1 MADGKVVIEILGD
14 PAKFNEAVS
23 GLSASTSS
31 ALSRVSS
38 SMVGWGAG
46 LSAAV
51 TAPLTAAGV
60 KAAKWA
66 LTTASAA
73 EQADIALST
82 MLGPERAKQMI
93 ADLTDFAKKT
103 PFEMSGLTDATQ
115 KLLAYGFTAED
126 VIPTLTAIGDATAA
140 LGSGQEGIDACTRAI
155 GQMQAKGK
163 VMSEEMLQLTEQ
175 GIPAWQ
181 YLADA
186 LGTDVAGAQEKVTKG
201 SVDAATGIAA
211 LKAGMEGDFGGL
223 MAEQSKTLTGALS
236 NLEDAAEGVVK
247 GIYKTDAYKE
257 LASSLA
263 GLADPLGELVE
274 NLMPSLEGA
283 VSSAAGAVSGLS
295 SAVSKLSPEQV
306 SAVAQAL
313 GLAAAAGPA
322 LMVAGKALG
331 SAAAPAAALE
341 KAMGLLAPA
350 STAAAKAAGTA
361 LPAAAKGA
369 SGAFRAV
376 RGAVGEGIAY
386 VQLFREDAEGM
397 AGLTWD
403 ALSGGAKRATDIVV
417 NGLTEADV
425 ALAAFKQD
433 PLGRITGSFSR
444 LASTAGPALSRIGP
458 AAVNAAAGVA
468 SAFGGSVVVVG
479 TLAAA
484 LGGAALAGQM
494 LGVDMGSA
502 LQGVAS
508 SVSGLSGLVGPV
520 FDAIASAAPAAASAL
535 GANGPAIASA
545 VAGLAQTIVSGVEGC
560 VPQLVELTGAAAQVI
575 CETLVA
581 AAPVLLEGAMQLFAG
596 ILQALSEVAA
606 QMAPYVPQLIS
617 ALAETFAANAPA
629 LLAAAG
635 QLFLAIAQAL
645 PQVLP
650 AVVAALPVVINGVVA
665 ALPAFLGLVLSA
677 AVNLFLGIARALP
690 QVLPAV
696 LSAVGSLIGTVVSNI
711 PTFIGLII
719 GSAVTLF
726 LGIAQAVPQTV
737 GSLVSAV
744 GSLIEQAREAMMGF
758 DFASV
763 GSNMIQGVI
772 NGIGGA
778 IGGLVDAAAN
788 AARNALDSAKKA
800 LGIASPS
807 RKFRDEVG
815 RFIPL
820 GAAAGVEMEAD
831 EWRRSVDGVFS
842 YVPEA
847 KAPAVDWEALP
858 LADSPAQRVMATLGA
873 QLSGGAPDSGAQD
886 HERSIA
892 EAIGERID
900 AVGDRIERALGEP
913 VEMTVNKREAG
924 KIVRELVSA

>member
-60 KAAKWA
+60 KAAQWA

-115 KLLAYGFTAED
+115 KLLAYGFAAED

-223 MAEQSKTLTGALS
+223 MAEQSKTLSGALS

-257 LASSLA
+257 LASS
-263 GLADPLGELVE
+263 LADPLGELVE

-295 SAVSKLSPEQV
+295 SAVSELSPEQV

-369 SGAFRAV
+369 SGAFGAV
-376 RGAVGEGIAY
+376 RGAIGEGIAY

-397 AGLTWD
+397 ASLTWD

-479 TLAAA
+479 ALAAA

-520 FDAIASAAPAAASAL
+520 FDAIAQAAPAAASAL
-535 GANGPAIASA
+535 AANGPAIASA

-617 ALAETFAANAPA
+617 TLAETFAANAPA

-645 PQVLP
+645 PNVLP
-650 AVVAALPVVINGVVA
+650 AVVVALPVVINGVVA

-690 QVLPAV
+690 QVLPSV

-820 GAAAGVEMEAD
+820 GAAAGVEMEAG

-842 YVPEA
+842 YVPEV
-847 KAPAVDWEALP
+847 KAPTVDWEALP

-886 HERSIA
+886 RERSIA

>member
-14 PAKFNEAVS
+14 PAKFNKAVS

-51 TAPLTAAGV
+51 TTPLTAAGV
-60 KAAKWA
+60 KAAQWA

-115 KLLAYGFTAED
+115 KLLAYGFAAED

-223 MAEQSKTLTGALS
+223 MAEQSKTLAGALS
-236 NLEDAAEGVVK
+236 NLEDAAEGAVK

-263 GLADPLGELVE
+263 DLADPLGELVE
-274 NLMPSLEGA
+274 NLMPPLEGA
-283 VSSAAGAVSGLS
+283 MSSAAGAVSGLS
-295 SAVSKLSPEQV
+295 SAVSRLSPEQV

-331 SAAAPAAALE
+331 SAAVPAAALE

-350 STAAAKAAGTA
+350 STAAAKAAGTT

-376 RGAVGEGIAY
+376 KGAVGEGIAY

-425 ALAAFKQD
+425 ALAAFRQD
-433 PLGRITGSFSR
+433 PLGRITGAFSR

-479 TLAAA
+479 ALAAA

-508 SVSGLSGLVGPV
+508 SVSGLSGLVGPAL
-520 FDAIASAAPAAASAL
+520 DAIAQAAPAAASAL
-535 GANGPAIASA
+535 AANGPAIASA

-560 VPQLVELTGAAAQVI
+560 VPQLVELTGAAAPVI

-617 ALAETFAANAPA
+617 ALAATFAANAPA

-650 AVVAALPVVINGVVA
+650 SVV
-665 ALPAFLGLVLSA
+665 
-677 AVNLFLGIARALP
+677 
-690 QVLPAV
+690 
-696 LSAVGSLIGTVVSNI
+696 SAVGSLIGTVVSNI
-711 PTFIGLII
+711 PTFIGLIV

-788 AARNALDSAKKA
+788 AAGNALDSVKKA

-886 HERSIA
+886 RERSIA

-924 KIVRELVSA
+924 KIVRDLVSA

>member
-60 KAAKWA
+60 KAAQWA

-115 KLLAYGFTAED
+115 KLLAYGFAAED

-223 MAEQSKTLTGALS
+223 MAEQSKTLSGALS
-236 NLEDAAEGVVK
+236 NLEDAAEGAVK

-263 GLADPLGELVE
+263 DLADPLGELVE
-274 NLMPSLEGA
+274 DLMPTLEGA
-283 VSSAAGAVSGLS
+283 ITSAAGAVSGLS
-295 SAVSKLSPEQV
+295 SAVSRLSPEQV

-313 GLAAAAGPA
+313 VLAAAAGPA

-376 RGAVGEGIAY
+376 KGAVGEGIAY

-397 AGLTWD
+397 AGLTWN

-433 PLGRITGSFSR
+433 PLGRITGAFSG

-479 TLAAA
+479 ALAAA
-484 LGGAALAGQM
+484 LGGAALAGKM

-508 SVSGLSGLVGPV
+508 SVSGLSGLAGPV
-520 FDAIASAAPAAASAL
+520 FDAIAQAAPAAASAL
-535 GANGPAIASA
+535 AANGPAIASA

-635 QLFLAIAQAL
+635 QLFLSIAQAL

-650 AVVAALPVVINGVVA
+650 AVVA

-690 QVLPAV
+690 QVLPSV
-696 LSAVGSLIGTVVSNI
+696 VSAVGSLIGTVVSNI

-744 GSLIEQAREAMMGF
+744 GSLIERAREAMMGF

-886 HERSIA
+886 RERSIA

>member
-60 KAAKWA
+60 KAAQWA

-115 KLLAYGFTAED
+115 KLLAYGFAAED

-223 MAEQSKTLTGALS
+223 MAEQSKTLSGALS

-295 SAVSKLSPEQV
+295 SAVSELSPEQV

-369 SGAFRAV
+369 SGAFGAV
-376 RGAVGEGIAY
+376 RGAIGEGIAY

-479 TLAAA
+479 ALAAA

-520 FDAIASAAPAAASAL
+520 FDAIAQAAPAAASAL
-535 GANGPAIASA
+535 AANGPAIASA

-635 QLFLAIAQAL
+635 QLFLAIAQA
-645 PQVLP
+645 PPKVLP
-650 AVVAALPVVINGVVA
+650 AVVA

-690 QVLPAV
+690 QVLPSV

-847 KAPAVDWEALP
+847 KAPTVDWEALP

>member
-60 KAAKWA
+60 KAAQWA

-223 MAEQSKTLTGALS
+223 MAEQSKTLSGALS
-236 NLEDAAEGVVK
+236 NLGDAAEGAVK

-283 VSSAAGAVSGLS
+283 MSSAAGAVSGLS

-322 LMVAGKALG
+322 LMVAGRALG

-479 TLAAA
+479 ALAAA

-508 SVSGLSGLVGPV
+508 SVSGLSGLVEPV
-520 FDAIASAAPAAASAL
+520 FDAIASAAP
-535 GANGPAIASA
+535 A

-690 QVLPAV
+690 QVLPSV

-847 KAPAVDWEALP
+847 KAPTVDWEALP

-886 HERSIA
+886 RERSIA

>member
-1 MADGKVVIEILGD
+1 
-14 PAKFNEAVS
+14 
-23 GLSASTSS
+23 
-31 ALSRVSS
+31 
-38 SMVGWGAG
+38 
-46 LSAAV
+46 
-51 TAPLTAAGV
+51 
-60 KAAKWA
+60 
-66 LTTASAA
+66 
-73 EQADIALST
+73 
-82 MLGPERAKQMI
+82 
-93 ADLTDFAKKT
+93 
-103 PFEMSGLTDATQ
+103 
-115 KLLAYGFTAED
+115 
-126 VIPTLTAIGDATAA
+126 
-140 LGSGQEGIDACTRAI
+140 
-155 GQMQAKGK
+155 
-163 VMSEEMLQLTEQ
+163 
-175 GIPAWQ
+175 
-181 YLADA
+181 
-186 LGTDVAGAQEKVTKG
+186 
-201 SVDAATGIAA
+201 
-211 LKAGMEGDFGGL
+211 
-223 MAEQSKTLTGALS
+223 
-236 NLEDAAEGVVK
+236 
-247 GIYKTDAYKE
+247 
-257 LASSLA
+257 
-263 GLADPLGELVE
+263 
-274 NLMPSLEGA
+274 
-283 VSSAAGAVSGLS
+283 
-295 SAVSKLSPEQV
+295 
-306 SAVAQAL
+306 
-313 GLAAAAGPA
+313 
-322 LMVAGKALG
+322 
-331 SAAAPAAALE
+331 
-341 KAMGLLAPA
+341 
-350 STAAAKAAGTA
+350 
-361 LPAAAKGA
+361 
-369 SGAFRAV
+369 
-376 RGAVGEGIAY
+376 
-386 VQLFREDAEGM
+386 
-397 AGLTWD
+397 
-403 ALSGGAKRATDIVV
+403 
-417 NGLTEADV
+417 
-425 ALAAFKQD
+425 
-433 PLGRITGSFSR
+433 
-444 LASTAGPALSRIGP
+444 
-458 AAVNAAAGVA
+458 
-468 SAFGGSVVVVG
+468 
-479 TLAAA
+479 
-484 LGGAALAGQM
+484 
-494 LGVDMGSA
+494 
-502 LQGVAS
+502 
-508 SVSGLSGLVGPV
+508 
-520 FDAIASAAPAAASAL
+520 
-535 GANGPAIASA
+535 
-545 VAGLAQTIVSGVEGC
+545 
-560 VPQLVELTGAAAQVI
+560 
-575 CETLVA
+575 
-581 AAPVLLEGAMQLFAG
+581 MQLFAG

-690 QVLPAV
+690 QVLPSV
-696 LSAVGSLIGTVVSNI
+696 VSAVGSLIGTVVSNI
-711 PTFIGLII
+711 PTFIGLVI

-758 DFASV
+758 DFASA

-842 YVPEA
+842 YVPGA

-886 HERSIA
+886 RERSIA

>member
-1 MADGKVVIEILGD
+1 M
-14 PAKFNEAVS
+14 
-23 GLSASTSS
+23 
-31 ALSRVSS
+31 
-38 SMVGWGAG
+38 
-46 LSAAV
+46 

-60 KAAKWA
+60 KAAQWA

-103 PFEMSGLTDATQ
+103 PFEMSGLTSATQ

-126 VIPTLTAIGDATAA
+126 VIPMLSAVGDATAA

-201 SVDAATGIAA
+201 GVDAATGIAA

-223 MAEQSKTLTGALS
+223 MAEQSKTLSGALS
-236 NLEDAAEGVVK
+236 NLGDAAEGAVK
-247 GIYKTDAYKE
+247 EVYKTDAYKE

-263 GLADPLGELVE
+263 DLADPLGELVE
-274 NLMPSLEGA
+274 DLMPMLEGA
-283 VSSAAGAVSGLS
+283 MSSAAGAVAGLS
-295 SAVSKLSPEQV
+295 SAVSELSPEQV

-350 STAAAKAAGTA
+350 SNAAAKAAGTA

-369 SGAFRAV
+369 SGAFKAV
-376 RGAVGEGIAY
+376 KGAVGEGIAY

-403 ALSGGAKRATDIVV
+403 ALSGGAKRAVGVVV
-417 NGLTEADV
+417 NGLTEVDV

-433 PLGRITGSFSR
+433 PLGRITGAFR
-444 LASTAGPALSRIGP
+444 GLATTAGPALSRIGP

-479 TLAAA
+479 ALAAA

-494 LGVDMGSA
+494 MGVDMGSA

-508 SVSGLSGLVGPV
+508 SVSGLVGPV
-520 FDAIASAAPAAASAL
+520 FGAIAQAAPAAASAL
-535 GANGPAIASA
+535 AANGPAIASA
-545 VAGLAQTIVSGVEGC
+545 VAGLAQAIVSGVEGC

-617 ALAETFAANAPA
+617 SLAETFAANAPA

-690 QVLPAV
+690 QVLPSV
-696 LSAVGSLIGTVVSNI
+696 VSAIGSLIGTVVSNI

-847 KAPAVDWEALP
+847 KAPAVDWGALP

-873 QLSGGAPDSGAQD
+873 QLSGGAADSGAQD
-886 HERSIA
+886 RERSIA

-900 AVGDRIERALGEP
+900 AVGDRLERALGEP

-924 KIVRELVSA
+924 KIVRGLVSA

>member
-51 TAPLTAAGV
+51 TTPLTAAGV
-60 KAAKWA
+60 KAAQWA

-115 KLLAYGFTAED
+115 KLLAYGFAAED

-223 MAEQSKTLTGALS
+223 MAEQSKTLAGALS
-236 NLEDAAEGVVK
+236 NLEDAAEGAVK

-263 GLADPLGELVE
+263 DLADPLGELVE
-274 NLMPSLEGA
+274 NLMPPLEGA
-283 VSSAAGAVSGLS
+283 MSSAAGAVSGLS
-295 SAVSKLSPEQV
+295 SAVSRLSPEQV

-331 SAAAPAAALE
+331 SAAVPAAALE

-350 STAAAKAAGTA
+350 STAAAKAAGTT

-376 RGAVGEGIAY
+376 KGAVGEGIAY

-425 ALAAFKQD
+425 ALAAFRQD
-433 PLGRITGSFSR
+433 PLGRITGAFSR

-479 TLAAA
+479 ALAAA

-508 SVSGLSGLVGPV
+508 SVSGLSGLVGPAL
-520 FDAIASAAPAAASAL
+520 DAIAQAAPAAASAL
-535 GANGPAIASA
+535 AANGPAIASA

-617 ALAETFAANAPA
+617 ALAATFAANAPA

-650 AVVAALPVVINGVVA
+650 SVV
-665 ALPAFLGLVLSA
+665 
-677 AVNLFLGIARALP
+677 
-690 QVLPAV
+690 
-696 LSAVGSLIGTVVSNI
+696 SAVGSLIGTVVSNI
-711 PTFIGLII
+711 PTFIGLIV

-886 HERSIA
+886 RERSIA

-924 KIVRELVSA
+924 KIVRDLVSA

>member
-60 KAAKWA
+60 KAAQWA

-115 KLLAYGFTAED
+115 KLLAYGFAAED

-140 LGSGQEGIDACTRAI
+140 LGSGQEGIDACARAI

-283 VSSAAGAVSGLS
+283 VSSTAGAVSGLS

-313 GLAAAAGPA
+313 GLAAAAGPV

-376 RGAVGEGIAY
+376 KGAVGEGIAY

-403 ALSGGAKRATDIVV
+403 ALSGGAKRATDVVV

-479 TLAAA
+479 ALAAA

-508 SVSGLSGLVGPV
+508 SVSGLVGPV

-535 GANGPAIASA
+535 AANGPAIASA

-690 QVLPAV
+690 QVLPSV

>member
-60 KAAKWA
+60 KAAQWA
-66 LTTASAA
+66 LTTAGAA

-103 PFEMSGLTDATQ
+103 PLEMSGLTDATQ
-115 KLLAYGFTAED
+115 KLLAYGFAAED
-126 VIPTLTAIGDATAA
+126 VIPTLTAVGDATAA

-175 GIPAWQ
+175 GIPAWK
-181 YLADA
+181 YLAEA
-186 LGTDVAGAQEKVTKG
+186 LGTDVAGAQEMVTKG

-223 MAEQSKTLTGALS
+223 MAEQSKTLSGALS
-236 NLEDAAEGVVK
+236 NLGDAAEGAVK
-247 GIYKTDAYKE
+247 EAYKTDAYKE

-263 GLADPLGELVE
+263 GLADPLGELVGD
-274 NLMPSLEGA
+274 LMPTLEGTM
-283 VSSAAGAVSGLS
+283 SSAAGAVSGLS
-295 SAVSKLSPEQV
+295 SAVSELSPEQV

-369 SGAFRAV
+369 SGAFGAV
-376 RGAVGEGIAY
+376 RGAVGEGIAC

-403 ALSGGAKRATDIVV
+403 ALSGGAKRATDVVV

-425 ALAAFKQD
+425 ALAAFRQD

-479 TLAAA
+479 ALAAA

-520 FDAIASAAPAAASAL
+520 FDAIAQAAPAAASAL
-535 GANGPAIASA
+535 AANGPAIASA

-560 VPQLVELTGAAAQVI
+560 VPQLVGAAAQVI

-606 QMAPYVPQLIS
+606 QVAPYVPQLVS

-645 PQVLP
+645 PQVMP

-690 QVLPAV
+690 QVLPSV
-696 LSAVGSLIGTVVSNI
+696 VSAVGSLIGTVVSNI

-788 AARNALDSAKKA
+788 AARNALDSAKRA

-886 HERSIA
+886 RERSIA

-924 KIVRELVSA
+924 KIVRGLVGA

>member
-60 KAAKWA
+60 KAAQWA

-115 KLLAYGFTAED
+115 KLLAYGFAAED
-126 VIPTLTAIGDATAA
+126 VIPTLAAIGDATAA

-175 GIPAWQ
+175 GIPAWK
-181 YLADA
+181 YLAEA
-186 LGTDVAGAQEKVTKG
+186 LGTDVAGAQEMVTKG

-223 MAEQSKTLTGALS
+223 MAEQSKTLSGALS
-236 NLEDAAEGVVK
+236 NLGDAAEGAVK
-247 GIYKTDAYKE
+247 EAYKTDAYKE

-263 GLADPLGELVE
+263 DLADPLGELVE
-274 NLMPSLEGA
+274 NLMPTLAGA
-283 VSSAAGAVSGLS
+283 MSSAAGAVSGLS

-306 SAVAQAL
+306 SAVARAL

-331 SAAAPAAALE
+331 SAAAPAAA
-341 KAMGLLAPA
+341 
-350 STAAAKAAGTA
+350 
-361 LPAAAKGA
+361 AKGA
-369 SGAFRAV
+369 SGAFGAV
-376 RGAVGEGIAY
+376 RAAVGECIAY
-386 VQLFREDAEGM
+386 VQLFREDAAGM

-403 ALSGGAKRATDIVV
+403 ALSGGAKRATSIVV

-479 TLAAA
+479 ALAAA

-520 FDAIASAAPAAASAL
+520 LDAIAQAAPAAASAL
-535 GANGPAIASA
+535 AANGPAIASA

-606 QMAPYVPQLIS
+606 QTAPYVPQLVS
-617 ALAETFAANAPA
+617 GLAETFAANAPA

-690 QVLPAV
+690 QVLPSV
-696 LSAVGSLIGTVVSNI
+696 VSAVGSLIGTVVSNI

-788 AARNALDSAKKA
+788 AARNALDSAKRA

-831 EWRRSVDGVFS
+831 EWRRSIDGVFS

-886 HERSIA
+886 RERSIA

-900 AVGDRIERALGEP
+900 AVGERIERALGEP

>member
-60 KAAKWA
+60 KAAQWA
-66 LTTASAA
+66 LTTSSAA

-115 KLLAYGFTAED
+115 KLLAYGFAAED

-223 MAEQSKTLTGALS
+223 MAEQSKTLAGALS
-236 NLEDAAEGVVK
+236 NLGDAAEGAVK
-247 GIYKTDAYKE
+247 GIYKTDAYRE

-274 NLMPSLEGA
+274 DLMPTLEGA
-283 VSSAAGAVSGLS
+283 MSSAAGAVSGLS
-295 SAVSKLSPEQV
+295 SAVSELSPEQV
-306 SAVAQAL
+306 SAIAQAL

-322 LMVAGKALG
+322 LMVAGNAWLRRRPG
-331 SAAAPAAALE
+331 RRAGRRWPS
-341 KAMGLLAPA
+341 PA

-376 RGAVGEGIAY
+376 KWAVGEGIAY

-425 ALAAFKQD
+425 ALAAFRQD
-433 PLGRITGSFSR
+433 PLGRITVAFSR
-444 LASTAGPALSRIGP
+444 LASTAGPALPHGP
-458 AAVNAAAGVA
+458 PPL
-468 SAFGGSVVVVG
+468 
-479 TLAAA
+479 T
-484 LGGAALAGQM
+484 
-494 LGVDMGSA
+494 
-502 LQGVAS
+502 
-508 SVSGLSGLVGPV
+508 PR
-520 FDAIASAAPAAASAL
+520 PA
-535 GANGPAIASA
+535 
-545 VAGLAQTIVSGVEGC
+545 
-560 VPQLVELTGAAAQVI
+560 
-575 CETLVA
+575 
-581 AAPVLLEGAMQLFAG
+581 
-596 ILQALSEVAA
+596 
-606 QMAPYVPQLIS
+606 
-617 ALAETFAANAPA
+617 
-629 LLAAAG
+629 
-635 QLFLAIAQAL
+635 
-645 PQVLP
+645 
-650 AVVAALPVVINGVVA
+650 
-665 ALPAFLGLVLSA
+665 
-677 AVNLFLGIARALP
+677 
-690 QVLPAV
+690 
-696 LSAVGSLIGTVVSNI
+696 
-711 PTFIGLII
+711 
-719 GSAVTLF
+719 
-726 LGIAQAVPQTV
+726 
-737 GSLVSAV
+737 
-744 GSLIEQAREAMMGF
+744 
-758 DFASV
+758 
-763 GSNMIQGVI
+763 
-772 NGIGGA
+772 
-778 IGGLVDAAAN
+778 
-788 AARNALDSAKKA
+788 
-800 LGIASPS
+800 
-807 RKFRDEVG
+807 
-815 RFIPL
+815 
-820 GAAAGVEMEAD
+820 
-831 EWRRSVDGVFS
+831 WRRPWRLRRGRGRPRRRVRR
-842 YVPEA
+842 P
-847 KAPAVDWEALP
+847 P
-858 LADSPAQRVMATLGA
+858 SPAR
-873 QLSGGAPDSGAQD
+873 
-886 HERSIA
+886 
-892 EAIGERID
+892 
-900 AVGDRIERALGEP
+900 
-913 VEMTVNKREAG
+913 
-924 KIVRELVSA
+924 

>member
-60 KAAKWA
+60 KAAQWA

-103 PFEMSGLTDATQ
+103 PFEMSGLTSATQ

-126 VIPTLTAIGDATAA
+126 VIPMLSAVGDATAA

-201 SVDAATGIAA
+201 GVDAATGIAA

-223 MAEQSKTLTGALS
+223 MAEQSKTLSGALS
-236 NLEDAAEGVVK
+236 NLGDAAEGAVK
-247 GIYKTDAYKE
+247 EVYKTDAYKE

-263 GLADPLGELVE
+263 DLADPLGELVE
-274 NLMPSLEGA
+274 DLMPMLEGA
-283 VSSAAGAVSGLS
+283 MSSAAGAVSGLS
-295 SAVSKLSPEQV
+295 SAVSELSPEQV

-350 STAAAKAAGTA
+350 SNAAAKAAGTA

-369 SGAFRAV
+369 SGAFKAV
-376 RGAVGEGIAY
+376 KGAVGEGIAY

-403 ALSGGAKRATDIVV
+403 ALSGGAKRAVGVVV
-417 NGLTEADV
+417 NGLTEVDV

-433 PLGRITGSFSR
+433 PLGRITGAFR
-444 LASTAGPALSRIGP
+444 GLATTAGPALSRIGP

-479 TLAAA
+479 ALAAA

-494 LGVDMGSA
+494 MGVDMGSA

-508 SVSGLSGLVGPV
+508 SVSGLVGPV
-520 FDAIASAAPAAASAL
+520 FGAIAQAAPAAASAL
-535 GANGPAIASA
+535 AANGPAIASA
-545 VAGLAQTIVSGVEGC
+545 VAGLAQAIVSGVEGC

-617 ALAETFAANAPA
+617 SLAETFAANAPA

-690 QVLPAV
+690 QVLPSV
-696 LSAVGSLIGTVVSNI
+696 VSAIGSLIGTVVSNI

-847 KAPAVDWEALP
+847 KAPAVDWGALP

-873 QLSGGAPDSGAQD
+873 QLSGGAADSGAQD
-886 HERSIA
+886 RERSIA

-900 AVGDRIERALGEP
+900 AVGDRLERALGEP

-924 KIVRELVSA
+924 KIVRGLVSA